1 MGFGSELV
9 PPGIQPLGRVCQGV
23 LPNFLHNSPE
33 NDSLWP
39 PFGARLDNNTQGT
52 RRGQGLQP

>member
-23 LPNFLHNSPE
+23 LPSFLHDSPE
-33 NDSLWP
+33 NDSLWL
-39 PFGARLDNNTQGT
+39 PFGEESLDNNMQGT
-52 RRGQGLQP
+52 RRGQGL